1 MKRSIYW
8 TELTLL
14 RRYTTQKLD
23 RIPVV
28 ITYNRLLPNITETNR
43 KKQNILKINENF
55 IEIFKYESIT
65 AFKQKDY
72 PHKIIGMQWIENE
85 RVKKGL
91 KPLKEGKYTSCST
104 ENGNI
109 CCRQVKITTSFKSQ
123 QSNKTWKIFCN
134 VNCKTEY
141 GIYLTECTLCNLQ
154 YVTKNEK
161 PFN

>member
-85 RVKKGL
+85 RVKKRFEASKRRKIHVMQHRKWKYML
-91 KPLKEGKYTSCST
+91 QTSENHNILQKPT
-104 ENGNI
+104 I
-109 CCRQVKITTSFKSQ
+109 Q
-123 QSNKTWKIFCN
+123 QN
-134 VNCKTEY
+134 
-141 GIYLTECTLCNLQ
+141 
-154 YVTKNEK
+154 
-161 PFN
+161 